1 MNVPVV
7 NYWEHD
13 TQNQSCLW
21 NRKAY
26 LHKRHARNILARC
39 PENLPV
45 NTCELINMVG
55 LVW

>member
-39 PENLPV
+39 PENLLKHLW
-45 NTCELINMVG
+45 TH
-55 LVW
+55 